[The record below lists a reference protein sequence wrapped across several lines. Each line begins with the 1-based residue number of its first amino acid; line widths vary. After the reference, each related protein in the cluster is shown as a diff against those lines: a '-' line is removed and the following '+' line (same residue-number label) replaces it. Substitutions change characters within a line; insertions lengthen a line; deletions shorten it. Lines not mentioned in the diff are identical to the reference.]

1 MYLNI
6 GMFQNENWIK
16 VCNNSNN
23 NDDTF
28 SVSSLFSHIFHIS
41 KGKKNYVFI
50 CNIYV
55 ERENF
60 ASNAHSLC
68 LSTHEWIEIYEC
80 EIF

>member
-6 GMFQNENWIK
+6 GTFQDENWIK

-41 KGKKNYVFI
+41 KGEKTMYSYVTFML
-50 CNIYV
+50 NV
-55 ERENF
+55 RTLR
-60 ASNAHSLC
+60 ATHSLC